1 MRLPTRRLRTREP
14 RPFPAPLTALR
25 DRNGE
30 VSPQAAGLSQK
41 TPDAIWQAMKRFY
54 ATGMSPGVALALR
67 RNGELFFNRT
77 LGHARLHDDRPLDTE
92 TPICLFSASKPVTA
106 MLIHHLA
113 EEGML
118 ELDKPVCHYLPEY
131 GCRGKERTTVMQLLT
146 HRGGIPRIRE
156 RVTAEDL
163 FRPHRLRE
171 LMIRARPEQPG
182 RRQAYHA
189 LTAGFVLGA
198 VVERVTGEDL
208 NRVLDR
214 VIREPMGM
222 KHFRYGLAEG
232 EAAENYSVGP
242 PLSLVDLFLTHAV
255 GGTLDEAVEA
265 SNDPRFREV
274 IIPAGN
280 LYATAEEVTRFYQML
295 LDGGVWNGRRIFRE
309 ETVRRAT
316 APTRYGARL
325 DRTLLVP
332 MQYSPGFILGQRLL
346 SLYGPGTP
354 RAFGHLGF
362 ISIFCWG
369 DPDRALAGALLT
381 TGKGIVGPHYPAL
394 LQLQRTINRLTA

>member
-1 MRLPTRRLRTREP
+1 MLFVPRRLRTRE
-14 RPFPAPLTALR
+14 RHPFPQPVTAVR
-25 DRNGE
+25 HRSGE
-30 VSPQAAGLSQK
+30 VAAEQAGLPPQA
-41 TPDAIWQAMKRFY
+41 PEAIWQALKRFY

-77 LGHARLHDDRPLDTE
+77 LGHARLHDDTSLDTE

-113 EEGML
+113 EEGIL
-118 ELDKPVCHYLPEY
+118 ELERPVAHYLPEY
-131 GCRGKERTTVMQLLT
+131 GCRGKERTTLMQLLT

-156 RVTAEDL
+156 PVTAEDL

-198 VVERVTGEDL
+198 VVERVTGEEL
-208 NRVLDR
+208 NTVLDR
-214 VIREPMGM
+214 VIRKPMEM
-222 KHFRYGLAEG
+222 THFRYGLSES
-232 EAAENYSVGP
+232 EAAENYVMGP

-274 IIPAGN
+274 VIPAGN

-295 LDGGVWNGRRIFRE
+295 LNGGVWKGRRIFRD
-309 ETVRRAT
+309 ETVRRAV

-332 MQYSPGFILGQRLL
+332 MQYSPGFILGQRLF

-362 ISIFCWG
+362 ISIYCWA
-369 DPDRALAGALLT
+369 DPDRSLSGALLT
-381 TGKGIVGPHYPAL
+381 TGKGVVGPHFPAL
-394 LQLQRTINRLTA
+394 LQLQRTINRQTA